1 MNTLYKS
8 ILILGLGLVTVTVSA
23 QKKKDKEDDLTRQV
37 MLERDYNPTLDE
49 ATKINTAPNI
59 FTPSIKPASSVKFLD
74 KAPNLTI
81 GATKLGKVA
90 SGDIRTDVPF
100 NKERFYLNFG
110 AGSYGNID
118 GAIGVRAVDTQTDKL
133 DIMGVYSGMS
143 GDIDYAHTNQ
153 VLKKSKA
160 KFADL
165 NIGAKYQHSFEP
177 SVLTI
182 GGGYQN
188 LGYNYYGNTF
198 FVAPDSKL
206 ENFDI
211 TSKQKIDVIN
221 FGVGLKSSDNNEGE
235 LKYDARIAY
244 TNFAAKY
251 GASPMI
257 DKGPRGGII
266 DADVDLY
273 TKLGD
278 GNLGFVVSALN
289 QSFTSKDKYTD
300 VPDLFHGY
308 TNLGISPYY
317 KMEDTGWDLTLGV
330 NLNYVNDTKN
340 KFVFAPNL
348 LGQIHINEVNTLYA
362 GITGGVNDNTFM
374 DILQENRFVSMS
386 SRVMYS
392 RTPFD
397 VKVGFKSGVIPN
409 FEFDIF
415 GGYKQVKDDHL
426 YVSRVIFDNSGTY
439 TTWGNQFMPVYDK
452 VSTGHFGAL
461 VSTKL
466 IPMTTLSAKAV
477 GYFYNVKDQDKAWGK
492 PTFTAEVTADIQ
504 PIDNLTLS
512 LSYLLMAGRKGA
524 HMTLGRDFSSLS
536 SELITENPN
545 PSSIHSYTPSM
556 KDINEF
562 NVRAEYQIVKQL
574 SIHARVN
581 NLFNQNY
588 EQYLGYTMQGLNVVG
603 GFNVKF

>member
-8 ILILGLGLVTVTVSA
+8 ILILGLGLVTITVSA

-165 NIGAKYQHSFEP
+165 NIGVKYQHSFEP

-188 LGYNYYGNTF
+188 LGYNYYGNPF

-206 ENFDI
+206 ENLDI

-581 NLFNQNY
+581 NLFNQKY

>member
-8 ILILGLGLVTVTVSA
+8 ILVLGLGLITITVSA

-59 FTPSIKPASSVKFLD
+59 FSPNIKSASSVKFLD
-74 KAPNLTI
+74 QAPKLTI
-81 GATKLGKVA
+81 GATRLGKVA

-133 DIMGVYSGMS
+133 DIMGTYSGMS
-143 GDIDYAHTNQ
+143 GDVDYTHSKNLLTKA
-153 VLKKSKA
+153 KA

-165 NIGAKYQHSFEP
+165 NAGVKYQHTFAP
-177 SVLTI
+177 SILTI

-188 LGYNYYGNTF
+188 LGYNYYGNPF
-198 FVAPDSKL
+198 FLNPTMKP
-206 ENFDI
+206 EHFDM
-211 TSKQKIDVIN
+211 TTKQKVDVIN
-221 FGVGLKSSDNNEGE
+221 FGLGLKSSESNNGE

-244 TNFAAKY
+244 TNFTAKH
-251 GASPMI
+251 GALPTI

-266 DADVDLY
+266 DADIDLY

-278 GNLGFVVSALN
+278 GNLGLVVSALN

-300 VPDLFHGY
+300 NTDLFHGY
-308 TNLGISPYY
+308 TNLGVNPYY
-317 KMEDTGWDLTLGV
+317 RLEDTGWDITLGV
-330 NLNYVNDTKN
+330 NLNYVSDVKN

-348 LGQIHINEVNTLYA
+348 LGQVHINEVNTLYA

-374 DILQENRFVSMS
+374 DIMQENRYVSMA
-386 SRVMYS
+386 SRVAYS

-426 YVSRVIFDNSGTY
+426 YVSNVVFDNTGTF
-439 TTWGNQFMPVYDK
+439 TTWGNQFSPIYDK

-477 GYFYNVKDQDKAWGK
+477 GYFYDVKNNDKAWGR

-512 LSYLLMAGRKGA
+512 LSHLLMAGRKGL
-524 HMTLGRDFSSLS
+524 HR
-536 SELITENPN
+536 TEGMAND
-545 PSSIHSYTPSM
+545 YAPSM
-556 KDINEF
+556 KDIAEF

-574 SIHARVN
+574 SIHARAN
-581 NLFNQNY
+581 NVFNQKY
-588 EQYLGYTMQGLNVVG
+588 EQYLGYTMQGINVVG
-603 GFNVKF
+603 GFNLKF

>member
-524 HMTLGRDFSSLS
+524 HMTLGHDFSSLS

-581 NLFNQNY
+581 NLFNQKY